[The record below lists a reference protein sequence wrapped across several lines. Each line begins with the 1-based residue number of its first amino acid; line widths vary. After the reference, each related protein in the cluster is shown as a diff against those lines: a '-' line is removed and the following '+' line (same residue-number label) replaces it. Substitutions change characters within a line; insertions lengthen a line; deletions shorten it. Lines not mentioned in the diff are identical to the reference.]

1 MLGRSR
7 EGIHVLGS
15 SDVPAFLD
23 LTAQDPVV
31 NVFAEHRARTTQ
43 LEPRWLG
50 GEVWGLFRKGR
61 LQAACHVGANLVPV
75 GCDPEQ
81 ATLFARHALGHAPRQ
96 GRDVAT
102 IVGRRRG
109 SGHLGRHLAGG
120 EAREERWTSRTPDR
134 SRPDIEPDPSSS
146 PPLAGRWTG
155 STRVRGDVPRGGRR
169 RPESGGPRGLYRTR
183 VEQLV
188 GKGWSFARIED
199 GEVVFKA
206 EVACATP
213 YAAQV
218 QGVWVAP
225 HHRGRGLAGP
235 GMAAVVDHV
244 HRDIAPV
251 VSLYVNAWNTPAR
264 RAYERVGFEQSA
276 TFATVMF

>member
-1 MLGRSR
+1 M
-7 EGIHVLGS
+7 
-15 SDVPAFLD
+15 
-23 LTAQDPVV
+23 
-31 NVFAEHRARTTQ
+31 
-43 LEPRWLG
+43 
-50 GEVWGLFRKGR
+50 
-61 LQAACHVGANLVPV
+61 PV

-96 GRDVAT
+96 GRDIAT
-102 IVGRRRG
+102 IVGLQPAV
-109 SGHLGRHLAGG
+109 SAVWDVVSPVWG
-120 EAREERWTSRTPDR
+120 EAREERWDQPHLEIARAPDV
-134 SRPDIEPDPSSS
+134 EPDPLVTPTS
-146 PPLAGRWTG
+146 RWQVDTLYPACVAMYREEVG
-155 STRVRGDVPRGGRR
+155 AD
-169 RPESGGPRGLYRTR
+169 PESGGPRGLYRTR

-264 RAYERVGFEQSA
+264 RAYEQVGFEQSA